1 MKSKILEALKAKFE
15 GVSDTIL
22 DRIAAK
28 LAKTVTNIEDVDTAV
43 AGVTFQQVLESY
55 GDARATDAQKTAVA
69 NYERKYGLKDGTKVN
84 GGAPQP
90 EPKQEPKQDDT
101 MPEWARVL
109 VESNKQLTE
118 RIAAIDTERTANDRK
133 GKLDTLLKDLPEE
146 LRKPYRH
153 INISTMSEEE
163 FGQLIDELPNEV
175 AAQQKHVAG
184 KQAVFGRPRTAGQP
198 ATTTANGKPEATAE
212 EVDAVVKRLNL

>member
-1 MKSKILEALKAKFE
+1 MKSKILDALKAKFE
-15 GVSDTIL
+15 GVSDNIL

-28 LAKTVTNIEDVDTAV
+28 LAKTVTNIEDVETAV

-69 NYERKYGLKDGTKVN
+69 NYERKHGLKDGQKVD
-84 GGAPQP
+84 GGAPKA
-90 EPKQEPKQDDT
+90 EPITETKQDET

-118 RIAAIDTERTANDRK
+118 RIAAIDTERTASDRR
-133 GKLDTLLKDLPEE
+133 GQLDTLLKDLPEE
-146 LRKPYRH
+146 LRTPYRH
-153 INISTMSEEE
+153 INISTMSDEE
-163 FGQLIDELPNEV
+163 FGKLIDELPNEV

-198 ATTTANGKPEATAE
+198 AAGGKVEASDAE
-212 EVDAVVKRLNL
+212 IEALAKKLNI